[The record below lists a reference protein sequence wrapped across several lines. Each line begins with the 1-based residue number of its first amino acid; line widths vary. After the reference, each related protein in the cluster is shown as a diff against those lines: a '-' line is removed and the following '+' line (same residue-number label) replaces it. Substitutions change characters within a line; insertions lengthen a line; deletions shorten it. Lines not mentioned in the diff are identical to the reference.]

1 MKYFKK
7 INKKLNPK
15 ELVKEYSLI
24 LIGTFIMAFGLVVF
38 ISPLK
43 LAPGGVYGI
52 AIILHHLFELPIG
65 LTGIAL
71 DIPLLI
77 IGTLILGPKFGFK
90 TIIGIVSLSGFI
102 TLLEFWYG
110 YEPLIT
116 VISNGE
122 SIADPAANLIIA
134 LFGAVSVGL
143 GLGLVFK
150 SRATSGGTDIVAMVL
165 KKYFKHIPL
174 GTMIMIVDSTIVIA
188 ALAVFKDWTI
198 PLYSWFVIYVCGFT
212 IDKVIS
218 GFARR
223 KAILIIS
230 DRYDEIKSFIIKDL
244 DRGGTFL
251 YGEGMYNL
259 AEKKIIYTTISSK
272 ELPSLLY
279 HIHET
284 DPKAF
289 VSVLDATDV
298 FGEGFNSLREKA
310 LH

>member
-1 MKYFKK
+1 MKIFKT
-7 INKKLNPK
+7 INKKVNPK
-15 ELVKEYSLI
+15 ELIKEYSII
-24 LIGTFIMAFGLVVF
+24 LIGTFIMAVGLVVF

-52 AIILHHLFELPIG
+52 AIILHHLFKFPIG
-65 LTGIAL
+65 VTGIAL

-90 TIIGIVSLSGFI
+90 TVIGIVSLSGFI
-102 TLLEFWYG
+102 TLLEFFYG
-110 YEPLIT
+110 YDPLIT
-116 VISNGE
+116 VFSNGE
-122 SIADPAANLIIA
+122 YVADPAATLISA
-134 LFGAVSVGL
+134 LFGAVLIGL

-165 KKYFKHIPL
+165 KKYFRHIPL
-174 GTMIMIVDSTIVIA
+174 GTMIMIVDSIIVLA
-188 ALAVFKDWTI
+188 ALAVFKDWSI
-198 PLYSWFVIYVCGFT
+198 PLYSWFVIYVSGFT

-223 KAILIIS
+223 KAILIVS
-230 DRYDEIKSFIIKDL
+230 DHYDEIKKFIIHDL
-244 DRGGTFL
+244 DRGGTFIH
-251 YGEGMYNL
+251 GEGMYNL

-279 HIHET
+279 HVHET

-298 FGEGFNSLREKA
+298 YGEGFNSLREKA

>member
-1 MKYFKK
+1 MKIFKT
-7 INKKLNPK
+7 INKKVNPK
-15 ELVKEYSLI
+15 ELIKEYSII
-24 LIGTFIMAFGLVVF
+24 LIGTFIMAVGLVVF

-52 AIILHHLFELPIG
+52 AIILHHLLNFPIG

-90 TIIGIVSLSGFI
+90 TVIGIVSLSGFI
-102 TLLEFWYG
+102 TLLEFLYG
-110 YEPLIT
+110 YDPLIT
-116 VISNGE
+116 ILSNGE
-122 SIADPAANLIIA
+122 YVADPAATLISA
-134 LFGAVSVGL
+134 LFGAVLIGL

-165 KKYFKHIPL
+165 KKYFRHIPL
-174 GTMIMIVDSTIVIA
+174 GTMIMIVDSIIVLA
-188 ALAVFKDWTI
+188 ALAVFKDWSI
-198 PLYSWFVIYVCGFT
+198 PLYSWFVIYVSGFT

-223 KAILIIS
+223 KAILIVS
-230 DRYDEIKSFIIKDL
+230 DHYDEIKKFIIHDL
-244 DRGGTFL
+244 DRGGT
-251 YGEGMYNL
+251 YIHGEGMYNL

-279 HIHET
+279 HVHAT

-298 FGEGFNSLREKA
+298 YGEGFNSLREKA

>member
-24 LIGTFIMAFGLVVF
+24 LFGTFIMAFGLVVF

-116 VISNGE
+116 IISDGNV
-122 SIADPAANLIIA
+122 IADPAANLIIA
-134 LFGAVSVGL
+134 LFGAVAVGL

-198 PLYSWFVIYVCGFT
+198 PLYSWFWI
-212 IDKVIS
+212 
-218 GFARR
+218 
-223 KAILIIS
+223 
-230 DRYDEIKSFIIKDL
+230 
-244 DRGGTFL
+244 
-251 YGEGMYNL
+251 
-259 AEKKIIYTTISSK
+259 
-272 ELPSLLY
+272 
-279 HIHET
+279 
-284 DPKAF
+284 
-289 VSVLDATDV
+289 
-298 FGEGFNSLREKA
+298 
-310 LH
+310 